1 MLHVRDCTGLLS
13 NGDVCP
19 FPWCRKVK
27 HLLYHLVSCEKG
39 KECSI
44 CCPEKLPPNL
54 VALTGLNQ
62 HRREKFRE
70 RTKALAAAAAAKRQ
84 QMAAEV
90 PAKSS
95 HVASRQSASVTAPK
109 KSVTSAATQ
118 LARPQPMANKIP
130 SSAISSAANVPSQSN
145 QGVARV
151 PVAQPIVKEGAPK
164 ITTAPIQQPSPA
176 FSACLPGTLS
186 SLSMSALPTLEEAAM
201 DIDDINLTA
210 SEPLGS

>member
-39 KECSI
+39 KQCSI
-44 CCPEKLPPNL
+44 CCPEKLPSNL
-54 VALTGLNQ
+54 LALTGLNR

-84 QMAAEV
+84 QMAALA
-90 PAKSS
+90 PTNSS
-95 HVASRQSASVTAPK
+95 LVARQPVSVTAPK
-109 KSVTSAATQ
+109 KSITSATTQ
-118 LARPQPMANKIP
+118 MARLQSVSNKVV
-130 SSAISSAANVPSQSN
+130 SSAISSAASVPVQSN
-145 QGVARV
+145 VTRA
-151 PVAQPIVKEGAPK
+151 PVTQPALKEK
-164 ITTAPIQQPSPA
+164 VSNITMTPIQQPSPA
-176 FSACLPGTLS
+176 LSACLPGTLS
-186 SLSMSALPTLEEAAM
+186 SLSVSALPTLEEAAM
-201 DIDDINLTA
+201 DIDDINLSV